1 MNYRKIIRHSYVSL
15 LFIMG
20 LAVSC
25 FVLIN
30 VSELVSNMLQ
40 DYLHLHEY
48 KFEKCLTVSPE
59 DDSAT
64 ISDALACA
72 QKITA
77 GNIYVYLP
85 VEINKSLNQFEI
97 RVFIS
102 QNEDTGLSYTPLDNT
117 GSENPVIIGQS
128 LKSQIMEDSNGCY
141 IELNGVRISV
151 LGVLDGNMAGGV
163 NRSIYLFW
171 NDCNKELQD
180 KLLYNMKT
188 NYNFCFSSHETA
200 LDAYSQFVSSL
211 ESAGFTTFEFK
222 PYYNG
227 DVENA
232 WYELYQSFFLPLCL
246 FFSLCNCFVVSHV
259 WCLYRKQEIAVRKAY
274 GYSNLQLILL
284 LGKDITILTLLGF
297 LAAIA
302 IQIVYSLFA
311 GKFMIG
317 QQLLWKIGIVFL
329 SIFGLIL
336 LNLLFVLLK
345 FRKIQPV
352 ELITE

>member
-1 MNYRKIIRHSYVSL
+1 MKYRKIIRHSYVSV
-15 LFIMG
+15 LFIIG
-20 LAVSC
+20 LAISC

-48 KFEKCLTVSPE
+48 KFQKCLTVSSK

-85 VEINKSLNQFEI
+85 VEINKSLNQYEI

-102 QNEDTGLSYTPLDNT
+102 QNDDYGLSYTPLDNT
-117 GSENPVIIGQS
+117 VNENPVIIGQS
-128 LKSQIMEDSNGCY
+128 LKSQIMEDSNGYY

-151 LGVLDGNMAGGV
+151 SGVLDSNMTGGV

-171 NDCNKELQD
+171 KDCNKELQD
-180 KLLYNMKT
+180 KLLCNMET
-188 NYNFCFSSHETA
+188 NYNFCFSSQEPA

-232 WYELYQSFFLPLCL
+232 WYELYQCLFLPLCL
-246 FFSLCNCFVVSHV
+246 FFSFCNCFIVSHV
-259 WCLYRKQEIAVRKAY
+259 WCIYRKQEVAVRKAY
-274 GYSNLQLILL
+274 GYSNLQLVLL
-284 LGKDITILTLLGF
+284 FGKDITILTLLGF
-297 LAAIA
+297 LAAII
-302 IQIVYSLFA
+302 IQIIYSLFA
-311 GKFMIG
+311 DVSMIG
-317 QQLLWKIGIVFL
+317 QQLWWKIGIVFL
-329 SIFGLIL
+329 SMTGLIL

-345 FRKIQPV
+345 FRKIQPI
-352 ELITE
+352 ELTTE